1 MKKTKHPLA
10 LACRSA
16 LASLAGV
23 ASVSML
29 PVADVL
35 AQGGQLEEV
44 VVTSTYREQSLQ
56 DIPIA
61 VTALSGDLM
70 AKEDIFDLTGISINT
85 PNFSFTEFAPGQT
98 IPVMRCIGS
107 ADDGA
112 GLDNS
117 IAIFLDG
124 VYIGRGAGNNFEMFD
139 LERVEVVRGPQGTLF
154 GRNAIGGAVLVKTS
168 KHSEEFEG
176 KVALTA
182 GNYGTFRAQGF
193 VSGPLS
199 ESVRGKLVAS
209 TRQHDG
215 YVDNVVLGTELQDED
230 NVSVRGQLLW
240 VGDSSEWLLSA
251 DYAEDDRA
259 DMGRTPIVD
268 KAPLQAIMAQ
278 NGLPGGARANP
289 RKNAS
294 PYDGYSQREMGGVS
308 LTGDLQF

>member
-98 IPVMRCIGS
+98 IPVMRGIG
-107 ADDGA
+107 
-112 GLDNS
+112 
-117 IAIFLDG
+117 
-124 VYIGRGAGNNFEMFD
+124 
-139 LERVEVVRGPQGTLF
+139 
-154 GRNAIGGAVLVKTS
+154 
-168 KHSEEFEG
+168 
-176 KVALTA
+176 
-182 GNYGTFRAQGF
+182 
-193 VSGPLS
+193 
-199 ESVRGKLVAS
+199 
-209 TRQHDG
+209 
-215 YVDNVVLGTELQDED
+215 
-230 NVSVRGQLLW
+230 
-240 VGDSSEWLLSA
+240 
-251 DYAEDDRA
+251 
-259 DMGRTPIVD
+259 
-268 KAPLQAIMAQ
+268 
-278 NGLPGGARANP
+278 
-289 RKNAS
+289 
-294 PYDGYSQREMGGVS
+294 
-308 LTGDLQF
+308 